1 MKELD
6 LILSDVFAFEV
17 NSSQLTLLSELDQ
30 WDSVTKVRLIVEIE
44 GVLNRDLT
52 DDEIRQIEDVD
63 FLSKLLV

>member
-52 DDEIRQIEDVD
+52 DDEMRQIEDVD